1 MHTHT
6 FVLVIGIL
14 MTLSGCQTDMPKA
27 IEPTLTQES
36 TQAHVVRKVRPGG
49 IVYSQSNLYVYD
61 AILVEEAIKV
71 NGKGPLDPRLVL
83 KQGDLL
89 SMSFQRKAAYYY
101 ATEHRTQKLSDALV
115 QSITT
120 SGPSVQ
126 GIKQL
131 KNSNTYQG
139 FVISSSKGGGIT
151 EHTYTLPGNAK
162 WRLTKGIPKNK
173 KGTSVSIKYLGIKD
187 GQLMFEYIDFQNKPK
202 VFQKSEKIQKEVI
215 HKPARNGPTQVGS
228 VRLDIIS
235 ITGTTLTYRIFAKL

>member
-1 MHTHT
+1 MVFFGKT
-6 FVLVIGIL
+6 FYG
-14 MTLSGCQTDMPKA
+14 LSVVYFSPAQSAVRNHISQTSRS
-27 IEPTLTQES
+27 ES
-36 TQAHVVRKVRPGG
+36 
-49 IVYSQSNLYVYD
+49 
-61 AILVEEAIKV
+61 
-71 NGKGPLDPRLVL
+71 
-83 KQGDLL
+83 GDSKSLN
-89 SMSFQRKAAYYY
+89 
-101 ATEHRTQKLSDALV
+101 RTQKLSDALV

-215 HKPARNGPTQVGS
+215 YKPARNGPTQVGS

>member
-1 MHTHT
+1 
-6 FVLVIGIL
+6 
-14 MTLSGCQTDMPKA
+14 MTLTGCQTDMTKA
-27 IEPTLTQES
+27 IERTLTQES
-36 TQAHVVRKVRPGG
+36 THAHVVRKVRPGG
-49 IVYSQSNLYVYD
+49 IVYSQSNP
-61 AILVEEAIKV
+61 LV
-71 NGKGPLDPRLVL
+71 PRLVL
-83 KQGDLL
+83 KQEDLL

-101 ATEHRTQKLSDALV
+101 ATEHRTQKLSDALI

-120 SGPSVQ
+120 NGPSVQ

-187 GQLMFEYIDFQNKPK
+187 GQLMFEYIDFQNKLK
-202 VFQKSEKIQKEVI
+202 VFKKSEKYK
-215 HKPARNGPTQVGS
+215 KR
-228 VRLDIIS
+228 
-235 ITGTTLTYRIFAKL
+235 